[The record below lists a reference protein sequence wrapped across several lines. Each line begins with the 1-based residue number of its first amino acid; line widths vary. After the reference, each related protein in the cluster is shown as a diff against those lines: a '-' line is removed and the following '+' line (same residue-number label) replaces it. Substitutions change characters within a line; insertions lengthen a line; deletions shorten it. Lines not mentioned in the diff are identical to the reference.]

1 MEPVC
6 DQGTQVNGQIVIES
20 VSSTLSNEAA
30 AVLIDASKRKIQF
43 IDKDSLV
50 VKYPFTSVISIV
62 NLKEILKI
70 QHETFSTCNI

>member
-50 VKYPFTSVISIV
+50 VKYPFTCVISIV
-62 NLKEILKI
+62 NL
-70 QHETFSTCNI
+70 

>member
-20 VSSTLSNEAA
+20 VSSNLSNEAA

-50 VKYPFTSVISIV
+50 VKYPFV
-62 NLKEILKI
+62 
-70 QHETFSTCNI
+70 

>member
-20 VSSTLSNEAA
+20 VSSNLSNEAA

-50 VKYPFTSVISIV
+50 VKYPF
-62 NLKEILKI
+62 NFYRKLER
-70 QHETFSTCNI
+70 HEFNMKHFQD